1 MKPLDILKHYWGYEN
16 FRSVQEEIIQ
26 SIIENKNVLALLPT
40 GGGKSLCYQIPGI
53 FLDGICIVISPLIA
67 LMKDQV
73 SALNR
78 RGIKAIAIHSGMY
91 KDQIDRLLDNC
102 VHGDIQF
109 LYVSPERLK
118 TDIFLSRFKKMKV
131 SLVAVDEAHCISQ
144 WGYDFRPAYLEISE
158 LRTIQPDVKILALTA
173 TATEKV
179 KKDIV
184 EKLEL
189 IDPIKI
195 QSSFFRANLVFS
207 VIPSQDKYKM
217 LLRILKGVSGSS
229 IVYLRSRLGTKD
241 IAEFLIQSG
250 IKAAYYHAGLNM
262 EQREQVQRRWSQ
274 NATRV
279 MVATNAFGMGI
290 DKSDVRSVIHW
301 APPAS
306 LEEYIQESGRA
317 GRDGDQ
323 SYAVLLYNESDY
335 EKIEEYYQR
344 SFPGLDEIK
353 TIYKRLGAYLNIAVG
368 SGFEEQFAFDINA
381 FAKKYEMDMFK
392 VFSSLKILEQDEWLF
407 LSESIYNPSRIMILE
422 DRVGVE
428 EYQKIHKDYEKL
440 LKVILRMY
448 EGLFLS
454 EVVVQEKEVSVKSGL
469 DEEYVIR
476 LLNKMH
482 KDGVIKYVASKEL
495 PYIVFLKERVRT
507 NDLTINQSMYQ
518 FRKRMY
524 LEKKNAIKE
533 YLNSIECRQM
543 NLLEY
548 LGEELEGPCG
558 KCDSCKGSHSAD
570 GTESEFNLI
579 KSQLLELL
587 EMRALSVNG
596 LTEHFPINKKMKL
609 INMIQHMIDENKIET
624 KEGKLYLLK

>member
-1 MKPLDILKHYWGYEN
+1 MKPLDILKQYWGYEN
-16 FRSVQEEIIQ
+16 FRSVQEDIIQ
-26 SIIENKNVLALLPT
+26 GIIENQNVLALLPT

-53 FLDGICIVISPLIA
+53 YLDGICIVISPLIA

-73 SALNR
+73 SGLNR
-78 RGIKAIAIHSGMY
+78 RGIKAISIHSGMY
-91 KDQIDRLLDNC
+91 KDEIDRLLDNC
-102 VHGDIQF
+102 VHGDIKF

-118 TDIFLSRFKKMKV
+118 TEIFLSRFKRMKI

-158 LRTIQPDVKILALTA
+158 LRAIKPDLKMLALTA

-179 KKDIV
+179 KTDII

-189 IDPIKI
+189 KDPIKI
-195 QSSFFRANLVFS
+195 QSSFFRKNLIFS

-217 LLRILKGVSGSS
+217 LLRVLKGVEGSS

-241 IAEFLIQSG
+241 IAEFLVQSG

-262 EQREQVQRRWSQ
+262 EQRAQVQRRWTQ
-274 NATRV
+274 NGIRV

-290 DKSDVRSVIHW
+290 DKPDVRSVIHW
-301 APPAS
+301 APPSS

-317 GRDGDQ
+317 GRDGIK

-344 SFPGLDEIK
+344 SFPELDEIK
-353 TIYKRLGAYLNIAVG
+353 TIYKRLGVYLNIAVG

-381 FAKKYEMDMFK
+381 FAKKYEMDVFK
-392 VFSSLKILEQDEWLF
+392 VFSSLKILEQDEWLY

-422 DRVGVE
+422 DRIGVE
-428 EYQKIHKDYEKL
+428 EYQKIHRDYNTL

-454 EVVVQEKEVSVKSGL
+454 EVVIHEKDICAKSGL
-469 DEEYVIR
+469 DEAYLLK
-476 LLNKMH
+476 LLNKMA
-482 KDGVIKYVASKEL
+482 KDGILRYVPTQEL
-495 PYIVFLKERVRT
+495 PYIHFLKERVRT
-507 NDLTINQSMYQ
+507 NDLSINQRMYQ

-524 LEKKNAIKE
+524 LEKKNAIKD
-533 YLNSIECRQM
+533 YINSTDCRQM
-543 NLLEY
+543 KLLEY
-548 LGEELEGPCG
+548 LGEDLDGPCG
-558 KCDSCKGSHSAD
+558 KCDSCKGSHSD
-570 GTESEFNLI
+570 EGTASEFDLI
-579 KSQLLELL
+579 KNQVMDLLD
-587 EMRALSVNG
+587 MRALSVNG
-596 LTEHFPINKKMKL
+596 LTEHFPMNKKKKL
-609 INMIQHMIDENKIET
+609 IKLIQHLIDENKIET

>member
-16 FRSVQEEIIQ
+16 FRSVQEDIIQ
-26 SIIENKNVLALLPT
+26 NIIENQNVLALLPT

-118 TDIFLSRFKKMKV
+118 TDIFINRFKKMKV

-158 LRTIQPDVKILALTA
+158 LRTVKPDVKILALTA

-179 KKDIV
+179 KTDIV

-189 IDPIKI
+189 DNPVTI
-195 QSSFFRANLVFS
+195 QSSFFRENLVFS
-207 VIPSQDKYKM
+207 VIPTQDKYKM
-217 LLRILKGVSGSS
+217 LLRILKGVAGPS

-241 IAEFLIQSG
+241 ISEFLIQSG

-262 EQREQVQRRWSQ
+262 EQRELVQRRWSQ
-274 NATRV
+274 NSTRV

-317 GRDGDQ
+317 GRDGNQ
-323 SYAVLLYNESDY
+323 AYAVLLYNESDY

-344 SFPGLDEIK
+344 SFPKLDEIK

-368 SGFEEQFAFDINA
+368 SGFEEQYAFDINA
-381 FAKKYEMDMFK
+381 FAKKYEMDVFK
-392 VFSSLKILEQDEWLF
+392 VYSSLKILEQDEWMF

-428 EYQKIHKDYEKL
+428 EYQRIHKDYDKI

-454 EVVVQEKEVSVKSGL
+454 EVVIQEKEISVKSGMG
-469 DEEYVIR
+469 EEYVIR

-482 KDGVIKYVASKEL
+482 KDGVVRYVAKQEL
-495 PYIVFLKERVRT
+495 PYILFLKERVRT

-533 YLNSIECRQM
+533 YLNSTECRQM

-548 LGEELEGPCG
+548 LGEKLDGPCG
-558 KCDSCKGSHSAD
+558 KCDSCKGSHSAE
-570 GTESEFNLI
+570 GSESEFNLI

-596 LTEHFPINKKMKL
+596 LTEHFPLNKKKKL

>member
-1 MKPLDILKHYWGYEN
+1 VKPLDILKHYWGYEN
-16 FRSVQEEIIQ
+16 FRSVQEDIIQ
-26 SIIENKNVLALLPT
+26 NIIENQNVLALLPT

-118 TDIFLSRFKKMKV
+118 TDIFINRFKKMKV

-158 LRTIQPDVKILALTA
+158 LRTVKPDVKILALTA

-179 KKDIV
+179 KTDIV

-189 IDPIKI
+189 DNPVTI
-195 QSSFFRANLVFS
+195 QSSFFRENLVFS
-207 VIPSQDKYKM
+207 VIPTQDKYKM
-217 LLRILKGVSGSS
+217 LLRILKGVAGPS

-241 IAEFLIQSG
+241 ISEFLIQSG

-262 EQREQVQRRWSQ
+262 EQRELVQRRWSQ
-274 NATRV
+274 NSTRV

-317 GRDGDQ
+317 GRDGNQ
-323 SYAVLLYNESDY
+323 AYAVLLYNESDY

-344 SFPGLDEIK
+344 SFPKLDEIK

-368 SGFEEQFAFDINA
+368 SGFEEQYAFDINA
-381 FAKKYEMDMFK
+381 FAKKYEMDVFK
-392 VFSSLKILEQDEWLF
+392 VYSSLKILEQDEWMF

-428 EYQKIHKDYEKL
+428 EYQRIHKDYDKI

-454 EVVVQEKEVSVKSGL
+454 EVVIQEKEISVKSGMG
-469 DEEYVIR
+469 EEYVIR

-482 KDGVIKYVASKEL
+482 KDGVVRYVAKQEL
-495 PYIVFLKERVRT
+495 PYILFLKERVRT

-533 YLNSIECRQM
+533 YLNSTECRQM

-548 LGEELEGPCG
+548 LGEKLDGPCG
-558 KCDSCKGSHSAD
+558 KCDSCKGSHSAE
-570 GTESEFNLI
+570 GSESEFNLI

-596 LTEHFPINKKMKL
+596 LTEHFPLNKKKKL